1 MRPIALLF
9 WLVLATT
16 ARADTL
22 PLRDG
27 DRIVIVGGAIVER
40 EIFHNYF
47 ETLVTLLHPK
57 KDIVFR
63 NLGWSGDN
71 VHGHSRT
78 VFEPAD
84 TGFEKLKSQIL
95 AQKPTVGLIAYG
107 MNESFAGLAGL
118 EDFVLGLKRTA
129 DVFLQSGAR
138 IVFISPIRHENLG
151 PPLPD
156 PTEHNADLRLY
167 VDAIRKVA
175 EEGGY
180 PFVNLFEISGD
191 SIAVSDA
198 QAWTENGLHPTAA
211 GYWRL
216 ALATARGLGFV
227 PPAWKIDLALD
238 DGVSLSSEG
247 FVLRGLNVKKESVRF
262 QVKDLSLPL
271 PLSPSKDEG
280 NPIAENSAAE
290 DSAAR
295 IPRRVLRIA
304 GLAAGDYVLKIDGQ
318 EVVKADAGIWARG
331 LTLSGGPDFEQTA
344 ELRRRIHRK
353 NELFFH
359 RWRPQNE
366 TYLLLFRKH
375 EQGNNAK
382 EIRMF
387 DPLIA
392 AEEKAIARLRRPPLR
407 EYSLERAK
415 EVSK

>member
-1 MRPIALLF
+1 MKPIALLS

-47 ETLVTLLHPK
+47 EALVTLLHPD

-118 EDFVLGLKRTA
+118 EDFVVGLKRAA

-175 EEGGY
+175 EEGGH

-191 SIAVSDA
+191 RIAASPA

-216 ALATARGLGFV
+216 AQATARGLGFV
-227 PPAWKIDLALD
+227 PPAWRIDLALD

-247 FVLRGLNVKKESVRF
+247 FVLRGLNVKDESVRF
-262 QVKDLSLPL
+262 QVKDFSLPL
-271 PLSPSKDEG
+271 PPSPSKGEN
-280 NPIAENSAAE
+280 NPIAG
-290 DSAAR
+290 DSAAKTP
-295 IPRRVLRIA
+295 IRRVLRIA
-304 GLAAGDYVLKIDGQ
+304 GLPAGDYVLKIDDQ
-318 EVVKADAGIWARG
+318 EVVKADAGTWARG
-331 LTLSGGPDFEQTA
+331 LTLSGGPDFERTE
-344 ELRRRIHRK
+344 ELRRRINRK